1 MGAGS
6 GRREGWEAGA
16 GRNGNIFAT
25 LAQYFEIANA
35 HRGGNHYGRGRDSG
49 VQGARGRSSDPT
61 APPPPQPVIFIN
73 CIGYLAGS
81 VALFP
86 LLKVLKSTVI
96 NLYLISSL
104 KGTTKATTEKFETEH
119 PKTKRYQNRIFNR

>member
-1 MGAGS
+1 M
-6 GRREGWEAGA
+6 RGWEAGA

-35 HRGGNHYGRGRDSG
+35 LMHTEAETTTEGGGTRECRVREVE
-49 VQGARGRSSDPT
+49 VQTPLPP
-61 APPPPQPVIFIN
+61 PPPPQPVIFIN

-81 VALFP
+81 IALFP

-96 NLYLISSL
+96 NLHLISSL
-104 KGTTKATTEKFETEH
+104 KDTTKATTEKFETEH